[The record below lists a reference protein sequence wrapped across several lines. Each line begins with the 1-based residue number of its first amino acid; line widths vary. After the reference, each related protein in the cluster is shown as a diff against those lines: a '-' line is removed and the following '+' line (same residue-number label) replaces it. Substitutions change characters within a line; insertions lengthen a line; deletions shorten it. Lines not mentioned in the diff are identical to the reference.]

1 MICKLLNSGIQKI
14 YSKYN
19 VLPMKVQWILRKLSR
34 YGQLLKE
41 LVQNFCLCAFIFLPY
56 WCVLSFG
63 CMHTVLNFGVINKF
77 LRLLGYVSHGDG
89 DVSSTKSGNRGARRN
104 ALYIS
109 ELKHD
114 WKRRRRRSPQS
125 TSSAVQCT
133 SAAEAESRPLSPR
146 GIPSSLRS
154 SAETTETH
162 LSSFARSI
170 SMTGKSFF
178 ILTVFCHC
186 VPVCRASLSAICVL
200 V

>member
-19 VLPMKVQWILRKLSR
+19 VLPMRVQWILRKVSR

-109 ELKHD
+109 ELKAP
-114 WKRRRRRSPQS
+114 SPPVAAVDVVCSSVYFGCWGRIAAAQS
-125 TSSAVQCT
+125 TRNTVIT
-133 SAAEAESRPLSPR
+133 SVVRR
-146 GIPSSLRS
+146 DHRN
-154 SAETTETH
+154 
-162 LSSFARSI
+162 SSF
-170 SMTGKSFF
+170 F
-178 ILTVFCHC
+178 
-186 VPVCRASLSAICVL
+186 VCTLHFYDG
-200 V
+200 